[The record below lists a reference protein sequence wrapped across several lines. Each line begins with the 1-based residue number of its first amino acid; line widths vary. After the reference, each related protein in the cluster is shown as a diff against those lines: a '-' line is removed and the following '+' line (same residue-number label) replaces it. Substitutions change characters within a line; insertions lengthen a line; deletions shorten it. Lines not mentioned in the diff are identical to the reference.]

1 MQVSALR
8 SAALVAGLAAASL
21 SGQAFALTIPTNALV
36 ADSVQKFSEVAMD
49 AFAVGAVEVIP
60 LGNATA
66 VAGTEDAFKLPI
78 TSITISGL
86 KIAGGDA
93 KGSALE
99 ISRIAPRGT
108 PSAGKR
114 VGITLANFTINYNT
128 KQVLAD
134 ITPLGGTTA
143 RQAPL
148 YNFNVA
154 TPLGLKYKFPLTVT
168 GREVLDKLTLTQQTR
183 EAFITRLELKAFE
196 IGALD
201 TVDSFGTLTQE
212 IFLQFRPRPVST
224 TPYTPAP

>member
-8 SAALVAGLAAASL
+8 PFVLAAGLAAASL
-21 SGQAFALTIPTNALV
+21 SAQALTLTIPTNFLV
-36 ADSVQKFSEVAMD
+36 ADSVQKFSAVAMD
-49 AFAVGAVEVIP
+49 SFSVAGVQVIP

-66 VAGTEDAFKLPI
+66 VAGTDDAFRLPI
-78 TSITISGL
+78 TTITISNF

-108 PSAGKR
+108 PSVGKK

-134 ITPLGGTTA
+134 ITPLGGTTV

-168 GREVLDKLTLTQQTR
+168 GREVLDRLTLTQQTR
-183 EAFITRLELKAFE
+183 EAFISRLELKAFE

-201 TVDSFGTLTQE
+201 TVDTFGTLTQE
-212 IFLQFRPRPVST
+212 IFLQFRARPVST

>member
-1 MQVSALR
+1 MQVSTFR
-8 SAALVAGLAAASL
+8 PLVLAAGFAAATL
-21 SGQAFALTIPTNALV
+21 SAQAFALTIPTNALV
-36 ADSVQKFSEVAMD
+36 ADSVQKFSDVAMD
-49 AFAVGAVEVIP
+49 AFSVAGVQVIP

-66 VAGTEDAFKLPI
+66 VPGTEDAFSLPI
-78 TSITISGL
+78 TTITISGF

-99 ISRIAPRGT
+99 ISRTAPRNT
-108 PSAGKR
+108 PSAGKK
-114 VGITLANFTINYNT
+114 VGITLANFTINYVT

-168 GREVLDKLTLTQQTR
+168 GREVLDQLTLTQQTR
-183 EAFITRLELKAFE
+183 EAFITKLELRAFE

-201 TVDSFGTLTQE
+201 TVDTFGTLTQE
-212 IFLQFRPRPVST
+212 IFLKFRPVPVSNKL
-224 TPYTPAP
+224 YTPVP

>member
-1 MQVSALR
+1 MQISTFR
-8 SAALVAGLAAASL
+8 PLVLAAGFAAATL
-21 SGQAFALTIPTNALV
+21 SAQAFALTIPTNALV
-36 ADSVQKFSEVAMD
+36 ADSTQKFSQVAMD
-49 AFAVGAVEVIP
+49 AFSVAGVQVIP

-78 TSITISGL
+78 TTITISGF

-108 PSAGKR
+108 PSVGKK
-114 VGITLANFTINYNT
+114 VGVTLANFTINYVT

-154 TPLGLKYKFPLTVT
+154 TPLGLKYKFPLSVT
-168 GREVLDKLTLTQQTR
+168 GREVLDQLTLTPQTR
-183 EAFITRLELKAFE
+183 EAFVTKLELKAFE

-201 TVDSFGTLTQE
+201 TVDTFGTLTQE
-212 IFLQFRPRPVST
+212 IFLKFRPAPVSNKL
-224 TPYTPAP
+224 YTPAP

>member
-1 MQVSALR
+1 MQISTFR
-8 SAALVAGLAAASL
+8 PLVLAAGFAAATL
-21 SGQAFALTIPTNALV
+21 SAQAFALTIPTNALV

-49 AFAVGAVEVIP
+49 AFSVAGVEVIP

-66 VAGTEDAFKLPI
+66 VPGTEDAFKLPI
-78 TSITISGL
+78 TTITISGF

-99 ISRIAPRGT
+99 ISRTAPRGT
-108 PSAGKR
+108 PSAGKK
-114 VGITLANFTINYNT
+114 VGVTLANFTINYVT

-134 ITPLGGTTA
+134 ITPLGGTTD

-168 GREVLDKLTLTQQTR
+168 GREVLDQLTLTQQTR
-183 EAFITRLELKAFE
+183 EAFITKLELRAFE

-201 TVDSFGTLTQE
+201 TVDTFGTLTQE
-212 IFLQFRPRPVST
+212 IFLKFRPVPVSNKL
-224 TPYTPAP
+224 YTPVP